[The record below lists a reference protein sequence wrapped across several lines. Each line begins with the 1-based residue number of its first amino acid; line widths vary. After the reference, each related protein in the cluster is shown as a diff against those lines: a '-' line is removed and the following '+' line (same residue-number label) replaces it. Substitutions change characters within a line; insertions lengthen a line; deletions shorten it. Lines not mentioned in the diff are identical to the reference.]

1 MKLRPASSPSRSP
14 ATLRRAIFSRLKSKI
29 ENRKSKI
36 QAGFTLLEILLSLA
50 LVGLMLVSLNT
61 FVFSMGE
68 LWGRGADVH
77 LFEQP
82 TRAVTRFLDRELRTA
97 VLPPS
102 SKANATPIALQEI
115 RPLTGMT
122 EKLLT
127 FELPA
132 GCRLFVWPE
141 RPLPEVVC
149 SLQVRE
155 RDGLFLLWHSRLE
168 KNFETDSP
176 RETLVTPLVT
186 GLAYEYYDVDFNR
199 WTTETSL
206 KMDNSGNPMTP
217 QRLRLKFAYNKLTR
231 ETVITLPA
239 TTGTLP
245 LF

>member
-1 MKLRPASSPSRSP
+1 MRAPLSSFRVRSASH
-14 ATLRRAIFSRLKSKI
+14 TRRGRGAGAR
-29 ENRKSKI
+29 
-36 QAGFTLLEILLSLA
+36 GFTLLEILLSLA
-50 LVGLMLVSLNT
+50 LVSLMLVALNT

-77 LFEQP
+77 LFDQH

-102 SKANATPIALQEI
+102 ARANAAPLSIQEV
-115 RPLTGMT
+115 RPQTGLT

-149 SLQVRE
+149 SLQARE
-155 RDGLFLLWHSRLE
+155 REGLFLLWHSRLE
-168 KNFETDSP
+168 KNFETDPP

-186 GLAYEYYDVDFNR
+186 GMAYEYYDPDFNR
-199 WTTETSL
+199 WSTEATL
-206 KMDNSGNPMTP
+206 KLDNTGNPMTP
-217 QRLRLKFAYNKLTR
+217 HRLRLKFAHNKLTR
-231 ETVITLPA
+231 ETVISLPT

>member
-1 MKLRPASSPSRSP
+1 MRARLPSSRARSSPP
-14 ATLRRAIFSRLKSKI
+14 TRRGRG
-29 ENRKSKI
+29 
-36 QAGFTLLEILLSLA
+36 AGVRAFTLLEILLSLA
-50 LVGLMLVSLNT
+50 LVSLMLVALNT
-61 FVFSMGE
+61 VVFSMGE

-77 LFEQP
+77 LFDQH

-102 SKANATPIALQEI
+102 ARANATPLSIQEV
-115 RPLTGMT
+115 RPQTGLT

-149 SLQVRE
+149 SLQARE
-155 RDGLFLLWHSRLE
+155 REGLFLLWHSRLE
-168 KNFETDSP
+168 KNFDTDPP
-176 RETLVTPLVT
+176 RETLVTPLVS
-186 GLAYEYYDVDFNR
+186 GMAYEYYDPDFNR
-199 WTTETSL
+199 WTTETTL
-206 KMDNSGNPMTP
+206 KLDNTGNPMTP
-217 QRLRLKFAYNKLTR
+217 HRLRLKFAYNKLTR
-231 ETVITLPA
+231 ETVISLPA